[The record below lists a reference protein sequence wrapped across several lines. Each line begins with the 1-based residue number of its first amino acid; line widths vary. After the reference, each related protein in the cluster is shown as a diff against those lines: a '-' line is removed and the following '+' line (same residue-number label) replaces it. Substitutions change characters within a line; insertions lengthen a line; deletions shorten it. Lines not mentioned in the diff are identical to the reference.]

1 MSAGNSKPFFGGA
14 RLVWRRQRIL
24 WWIFAVNLILAF
36 SSIHGMI
43 VNSGAVLDN
52 SLASD
57 RLVHGF
63 DLSALGELGQQPGIS
78 PIDVSATSFGY
89 GLVFFV
95 FMLFITGGLLD
106 VYRRDTKLTTA
117 EFFEACGSFFWR
129 FARLLIFLLL
139 CLIPIALLRSLF
151 RSLGGKIEEAA
162 VSPMASIWFRVTG
175 GVIVLFLLMVL
186 RLWFDIAEVHS
197 VAQNERKVRRALAAA
212 ARITLGNFGR
222 AFWLYLRISVIAWVG
237 FCLGLWLWMFVLR
250 PEAITTALLLSQLMI
265 LWWIGARLWQR
276 ASETLWYQQNAPVP
290 APVPAPSPVY
300 TASVIETQTLA
311 EDI

>member
-43 VNSGAVLDN
+43 VNSGAVLDH

-63 DLSALGELGQQPGIS
+63 DISALGELALQPGIS

-95 FMLFITGGLLD
+95 FMLFLTGGILAAYL
-106 VYRRDTKLTTA
+106 RDTGLATA
-117 EFFEACGSFFWR
+117 EFFEACGAFFWR
-129 FARLLIFLLL
+129 FVRLLIFLLL
-139 CLIPIALLRSLF
+139 CLIPIALLHSVF
-151 RSLGGKIEEAA
+151 HSLGGKIEETS
-162 VSPMASIWFRVTG
+162 VSPMASIWFRVAG

-197 VAQNERKVRRALAAA
+197 VAQIERKMRRALAAA
-212 ARITLGNFGR
+212 ARITFGNFGR
-222 AFWLYLRISVIAWVG
+222 LFWLYLRISVISWVG
-237 FCLGLWLWMFVLR
+237 FCFGLWLWMFVLR
-250 PEAITTALLLSQLMI
+250 PEALTSALILSQLMI
-265 LWWIGARLWQR
+265 LFWIGTRLWQR

-290 APVPAPSPVY
+290 TPVPAPPPGY
-300 TASVIETQTLA
+300 AASVIETQTIA